1 MSLSPYVQK
10 FAERSRPSH
19 RLVLFTQPD
28 FGRRQRTV
36 PHSLGYFVGRIRIVA
51 DLRLIIQRH
60 RSLIGMTGIPLL
72 YPRHHSIA
80 AFSAAFTAF
89 RYGYFLPYTHNGLWN
104 LRFSY
109 STLLLKMLKVLHF
122 LTSYCRHLCGVGN
135 PPKNLQSPPNS
146 CQKLTSFCEVFK
158 KMHTKEYWFLF
169 FCLTVYMSAFN
180 FAVKTFLHSGVSAFK
195 TQEIT

>member
-1 MSLSPYVQK
+1 
-10 FAERSRPSH
+10 
-19 RLVLFTQPD
+19 
-28 FGRRQRTV
+28 
-36 PHSLGYFVGRIRIVA
+36 
-51 DLRLIIQRH
+51 
-60 RSLIGMTGIPLL
+60 MTGIPLL

-80 AFSAAFTAF
+80 AFSAAFTV
-89 RYGYFLPYTHNGLWN
+89 FLFWLFLALYAQSLLQTSLWGGE
-104 LRFSY
+104 F
-109 STLLLKMLKVLHF
+109 
-122 LTSYCRHLCGVGN
+122 
-135 PPKNLQSPPNS
+135 PQKNLQSPPNS